1 VKIARRVVPALLVAV
16 FALAAGLGLFLHHE
30 GYRAYIIHTGS
41 MTGAYNSGGLV
52 IDRPVGSSPLHVGET
67 ITYLHGG
74 PSPELITH
82 RVVGLRHGFIQT
94 KGDANKIRDT
104 WNTDSHEVRGVVA
117 HYLPYMGYVVYYLSH
132 RAGDLSVVTSLLALV
147 LLWDLFF
154 VGAGTSGP
162 DDLPPLLGADRS
174 ERRVTSVLAI
184 ESGGGVARLRRECV
198 ATPRRGDGQPATL
211 RLRHGRHAL
220 STSGV

>member
-1 VKIARRVVPALLVAV
+1 MKIARRVVNGLLVAV
-16 FALAAGLGLFLHHE
+16 LAIGAGLGLYLHHE

-52 IDRPVGSSPLHVGET
+52 IDRPVGSSPLHVGQT

-82 RVVGLRHGFIQT
+82 RVVGLKHGFIQT

-104 WNTDSHEVRGVVA
+104 WNTDSHEVRGVVV
-117 HYLPYMGYVVYYLSH
+117 HYLPDMGYVVYYLSH
-132 RAGDLSVVTSLLALV
+132 RAGDLSVVTALLGLV

-154 VGAGTSGP
+154 AGMDSGRP
-162 DDLPPLLGADRS
+162 EDLPVLLNVDRC
-174 ERRVTSVLAI
+174 RRVTSTVAI
-184 ESGGGVARLRRECV
+184 ESGVARLRRRPD
-198 ATPRRGDGQPATL
+198 ATPGYCDGQSATL

-220 STSGV
+220 SPSTV